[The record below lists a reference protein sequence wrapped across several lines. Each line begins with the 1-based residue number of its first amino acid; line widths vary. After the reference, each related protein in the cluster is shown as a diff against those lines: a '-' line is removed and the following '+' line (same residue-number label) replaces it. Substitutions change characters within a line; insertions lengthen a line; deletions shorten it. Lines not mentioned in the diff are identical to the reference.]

1 MPEKSLK
8 NISDNQRNIKKSLKR
23 KTLVQK
29 KNVKSDN
36 IEGEL
41 DLKNEIREHFNS
53 STSES
58 NDKMFCD
65 SLNEC
70 SNNVLNEIGYSS
82 FSETLKQKV
91 NESILNFSYLLK
103 LSFLSSIK
111 LAVSIFGIVAFSVP
125 SIEKIYKKGKNIS
138 TNMFNKINS
147 ISSKIKNNF
156 LSNIIKLGGTSPV
169 EILKSIRDIIL
180 RHKVL
185 VSISTVS
192 LVLFSI
198 KFCQV
203 INLKGGINKLDNQI
217 LFSEILKNKLSFF
230 PFNSMVGQVIIEYTG
245 MFIDNSR
252 DIVNKII
259 EPINLVCKNNRDV
272 LLGRYQFLGMPNKE
286 AEKQNKEV
294 EKQKIKTVN
303 CNFGFFGRRH
313 SGEFTHEQIRNVLI
327 ILEHPDYKPTELD
340 SYANKP
346 LNKCPSPEEMC
357 SEIKRYFPEMKN
369 SRFWNFYVHDL
380 FKNRL
385 GLYSRKQ
392 FVKMWAR
399 FLLVLSF
406 KEILTSRGLK
416 STAGLVWFLYT
427 LNAFWEELGWLLP
440 RNKDGSLQ
448 NTSPT
453 YWGARRRQN
462 RIEVQKMVKKLKKL
476 IKKKKK
482 EEKKS

>member
-1 MPEKSLK
+1 
-8 NISDNQRNIKKSLKR
+8 
-23 KTLVQK
+23 
-29 KNVKSDN
+29 
-36 IEGEL
+36 
-41 DLKNEIREHFNS
+41 
-53 STSES
+53 
-58 NDKMFCD
+58 
-65 SLNEC
+65 
-70 SNNVLNEIGYSS
+70 
-82 FSETLKQKV
+82 
-91 NESILNFSYLLK
+91 
-103 LSFLSSIK
+103 
-111 LAVSIFGIVAFSVP
+111 
-125 SIEKIYKKGKNIS
+125 
-138 TNMFNKINS
+138 MFNKINS

-259 EPINLVCKNNRDV
+259 EPINLVCKNNRDG
-272 LLGRYQFLGMPNKE
+272 LLGRYQFLGMP
-286 AEKQNKEV
+286 NKEV

-369 SRFWNFYVHDL
+369 SRVWNFWIHDT

-385 GLYSRKQ
+385 GLYSREQ
-392 FVKMWAR
+392 FVKTWAR
-399 FLLVLSF
+399 ILLY
-406 KEILTSRGLK
+406 K
-416 STAGLVWFLYT
+416 STVRYLGSMRLNSISRLVWFLYT

-462 RIEVQKMVKKLKKL
+462 RIEVEKMVKKLKKL

>member
-8 NISDNQRNIKKSLKR
+8 NISDNQRNTKKSLKR

-41 DLKNEIREHFNS
+41 DLKNEIREQFNS

-91 NESILNFSYLLK
+91 NDSILNFSYLLK

-125 SIEKIYKKGKNIS
+125 SIEKIYKKGKNISTNIS

-259 EPINLVCKNNRDV
+259 EPINLVCKNNGDG

-286 AEKQNKEV
+286 V

-303 CNFGFFGRRH
+303 CDFGFFGRRH

-369 SRFWNFYVHDL
+369 SRFWNFYIHDK
-380 FKNRL
+380 FKNKN
-385 GLYSRKQ
+385 GLYSREQ

-399 FLLVLSF
+399 YLLYSVTLGYLHANEF
-406 KEILTSRGLK
+406 YFIYK
-416 STAGLVWFLYT
+416 SVEFLYK
-427 LNAFWEELGWLLP
+427 LVVFWENYGWVLP

-462 RIEVQKMVKKLKKL
+462 RIEVEKMVKKLKRL

>member
-41 DLKNEIREHFNS
+41 DLKNEIREQFNS

-91 NESILNFSYLLK
+91 NDSILNFSYLLK

-259 EPINLVCKNNRDV
+259 EPINLVCKNNRDG
-272 LLGRYQFLGMPNKE
+272 LLGRYQFLGMP
-286 AEKQNKEV
+286 NKEV

-369 SRFWNFYVHDL
+369 SRFWNFWIHDT
-380 FKNRL
+380 FKNKM
-385 GLYSRKQ
+385 GLYSREQ

-399 FLLVLSF
+399 FLLYSATLGYLYAIEF
-406 KEILTSRGLK
+406 YFIYK
-416 STAGLVWFLYT
+416 SAAFLYN
-427 LNAFWEELGWLLP
+427 LVALWEDFGWVLP

-462 RIEVQKMVKKLKKL
+462 RMEVEKMVKKLKKL